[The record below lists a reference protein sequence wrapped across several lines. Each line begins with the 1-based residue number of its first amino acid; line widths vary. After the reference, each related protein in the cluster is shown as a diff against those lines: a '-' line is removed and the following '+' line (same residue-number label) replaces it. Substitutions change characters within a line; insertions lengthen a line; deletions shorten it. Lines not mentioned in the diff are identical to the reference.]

1 MKWDEE
7 EVSMV
12 FQIGVPSP
20 GQGDRHLEILAM
32 LFRNLVYDE
41 FVGKLASS
49 ESEQDIVDMLSAI

>member
-1 MKWDEE
+1 
-7 EVSMV
+7 
-12 FQIGVPSP
+12 
-20 GQGDRHLEILAM
+20 M